1 VRSLLKTTL
10 VCVCILAW
18 AGVLSAQTTT
28 TTTTTTTTA
37 TPNTPPPPA
46 PFPNAFNQPPCDFSN
61 TFYEENGVL
70 ALANKAPL
78 NSRAAGRFG
87 LFRLTGPPAS
97 SFNGGTENWV
107 NDSTCPVNNPDTT
120 NTRILATTGA
130 YKDDDGSPTLFFSLI
145 AFILN
150 QNFFNQGNFTLQEG
164 DNTVSITNSLNP
176 RGFNEQFL
184 VGNFEAYGAPTQR
197 IANGTLAPTPC
208 GSLQDPAVASNDCFP
223 LGINPSNGF
232 QAVETPNLRQDWR
245 IASNR
250 NAIDGSSNGP
260 GSPFGYFC
268 DDLLGAWI
276 VTYFWWTQNTV
287 GGTDSSGH
295 AITPTATCNTVRAQA
310 ASVNGTDLDGTPI
323 IHTGNELH
331 FIEGVPGTAPQ
342 FGFSS
347 GQASQLLSDMAVTGP
362 CGAEG
367 NLDAAGGD
375 GGAVWLSCPT
385 ILDPRNG
392 AVAQDAFPDVVFTSS
407 GAALDPRL
415 INNFKCLQKTGLFCD
430 GT

>member
-1 VRSLLKTTL
+1 MRSLLKTIF
-10 VCVCILAW
+10 VCVSVLAW
-18 AGVLSAQTTT
+18 AGFLAAQTPTT
-28 TTTTTTTTA
+28 TPTT
-37 TPNTPPPPA
+37 PDTPPPPA
-46 PFPNAFNQPPCDFSN
+46 PFPNAFNAPPCDFSN
-61 TFYEENGVL
+61 TFYEENGIL
-70 ALANKAPL
+70 AHVPGDSL
-78 NSRAAGRFG
+78 NQKKAGRFG

-97 SFNGGTENWV
+97 SSNGGTTNWV
-107 NDSTCPVNNPDTT
+107 NDSTCPVNDPTRT

-130 YKDDDGSPTLFFSLI
+130 YKDDDGAPNVFFSLI

-150 QNFFNQGNFTLQEG
+150 QGFFSTSNFFGSGTQACQNCNA
-164 DNTVSITNSLNP
+164 

-184 VGNFEAYGAPTQR
+184 IGNFEAYGAPTQR

-208 GSLQDPAVASNDCFP
+208 GTLHDPAIASNDCFS
-223 LGINPSNGF
+223 LGQNPSNGF
-232 QAVETPNLRQDWR
+232 LAVETPNLRHDWR
-245 IASNR
+245 ISSNR

-260 GSPFGYFC
+260 ASPFGYFR

-287 GGTDSSGH
+287 GGISSTGQT
-295 AITPTATCNTVRAQA
+295 ITPTSTCNTVRAQA
-310 ASVNGTDLDGTPI
+310 AAANGNSLDGTPI
-323 IHTGNELH
+323 LHTGDELH

-342 FGFSS
+342 FGFT
-347 GQASQLLSDMAVTGP
+347 QDQTTALLNAMAATGP

-367 NLDAAGGD
+367 NLDPGGAD

-392 AVAQDAFPDVVFTSS
+392 AIAQDAFPDVVFTPS
-407 GAALDPRL
+407 GAALDPRI
-415 INNFKCLQKTGLFCD
+415 INNFKCLQSTGLFCD